1 MVQILDTTLRE
12 GEQTPG
18 VTFSVYEKI
27 QIANMLDEF
36 GVDIIEAGHPSVSQ
50 DVYKGIKEISKQGYN
65 AEILAHTRALK
76 EDIDKAISCN
86 VDWVGIFLC
95 VEKQRLQ
102 QQFQYDLNRAIER
115 ITESIE
121 YAKEHGLKVRYT
133 PEDATRTDTESLIKV
148 MKSAEEAKADRI
160 SIADTVGA
168 ITPFQMHQLIKKIKT
183 VTNLEINVHCHNDL
197 GLATANSLA
206 AYEAGVST
214 IDVTVNGLGER
225 VGITPL
231 SEITVTL
238 HHVYKIRNNWKLD
251 LLPELSKK
259 VANFSGINLPKNT
272 PIIGENAFVHK
283 AGLHVAAVAKNPEFY
298 EAFPAELIGIK
309 RDFSL
314 DKMAGRPTI
323 KKKLELLGIPEDDSC
338 ENKLINYVK
347 SKEKGATSDNEIFK
361 ILDFPNLNNNFFQK
375 CI

>member
-12 GEQTPG
+12 GEQTPN
-18 VTFSVYEKI
+18 VTFSVNEKI
-27 QIANMLDEF
+27 IIANLLDEF

-50 DVYKGIKEISKQGYN
+50 DVYNGIKEITKQGYN

-76 EDIDKAISCN
+76 EDIDKAISCE

-102 QQFQYDLNRAIER
+102 QQFQYDLDRAIE
-115 ITESIE
+115 IIIESIE

-133 PEDATRTDTESLIKV
+133 PEDATRTKLETLIQAI
-148 MKSAEEAKADRI
+148 KSAEEANADRI

-168 ITPFQMHQLIKKIKT
+168 ITPFQMYQLIKKIKT
-183 VTNLEINVHCHNDL
+183 VTDLKINVHCHNDL

-231 SEITVTL
+231 SEIIIPL
-238 HHVYKIRNNWKLD
+238 HHIYKAKNNWRLE
-251 LLPELSKK
+251 LLPEISKK
-259 VANFSGINLPKNT
+259 VAEFSGIGIPKNA

-283 AGLHVAAVAKNPEFY
+283 AGLHVSAVVKNPEFY
-298 EAFPAELIGIK
+298 EAFPAELIGRE

-323 KKKLELLGIPEDDSC
+323 KKKLELLGIPKNDSS

-347 SKEKGATSDNEIFK
+347 SKEKGTISDNEIFK